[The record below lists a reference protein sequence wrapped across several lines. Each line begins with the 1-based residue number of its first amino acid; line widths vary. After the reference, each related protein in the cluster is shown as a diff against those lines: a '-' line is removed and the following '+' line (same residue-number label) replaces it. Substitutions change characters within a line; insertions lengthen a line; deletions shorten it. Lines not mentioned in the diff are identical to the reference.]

1 MPRGRK
7 NHLNIATFLHMP
19 TAGIEPGPPAQQAV
33 ALSITPLPLGQLLL
47 VRTHPLLAKLAFQP
61 YRIKNYRWLA
71 PNLLGDEHIGCWQ
84 LKHVVMMMA
93 TKMSLG
99 LDMCS
104 SNLDTL
110 SPIKL
115 FQKVEIT
122 GKMSNKK
129 TSF

>member
-1 MPRGRK
+1 MKTSKGK
-7 NHLNIATFLHMP
+7 L
-19 TAGIEPGPPAQQAV
+19 
-33 ALSITPLPLGQLLL
+33 QLLL

-61 YRIKNYRWLA
+61 YRIKNYRCLA
-71 PNLLGDEHIGCWQ
+71 PNLLGDEHIGRWQ

-122 GKMSNKK
+122 GKNVEQKNILLKK
-129 TSF
+129 HHPFDNSLKLPHGTN